1 MKRDDFVFA
10 IGFDGNKAI
19 VDKRSRSRFA
29 KLDTRSL
36 ADEGLFRA
44 AYRSAVYDSD
54 RNAAEYVLEKFN
66 LDSEKTIMIGDRK
79 YDIVG
84 ARNNSINSIGVTYGH
99 GDFKELEKAE
109 ASHIVDNC
117 KELAIQIFKI

>member
-19 VDKRSRSRFA
+19 VDKRSRSRFS

-36 ADEGLFRA
+36 ADEGLFRT

-54 RNAAEYVLEKFN
+54 TGDADYVLEKFN
-66 LDSEKTIMIGDRK
+66 AVSPVKYKMSSDLDKVFGVQPPSD
-79 YDIVG
+79 DITG
-84 ARNNSINSIGVTYGH
+84 IR
-99 GDFKELEKAE
+99 
-109 ASHIVDNC
+109 
-117 KELAIQIFKI
+117 AI

>member
-36 ADEGLFRA
+36 ADQGLFRA

-54 RNAAEYVLEKFN
+54 RSAAEYVLEKLN
-66 LDSEKTIMIGDRK
+66 AVSPVKYGKSADLDKVFGIQPPSD
-79 YDIVG
+79 DITG
-84 ARNNSINSIGVTYGH
+84 IR
-99 GDFKELEKAE
+99 
-109 ASHIVDNC
+109 
-117 KELAIQIFKI
+117 AI

>member
-36 ADEGLFRA
+36 VDEGLFRA

-66 LDSEKTIMIGDRK
+66 AVSPVKYGKSTDLDKVFGVQPPSD
-79 YDIVG
+79 DITG
-84 ARNNSINSIGVTYGH
+84 IR
-99 GDFKELEKAE
+99 
-109 ASHIVDNC
+109 
-117 KELAIQIFKI
+117 AI

>member
-1 MKRDDFVFA
+1 MKREDFVFA

-54 RNAAEYVLEKFN
+54 RSAAEYVLEKFN
-66 LDSEKTIMIGDRK
+66 AVSPVKYGTSADLDKVFGVQPPSD
-79 YDIVG
+79 DITG
-84 ARNNSINSIGVTYGH
+84 IR
-99 GDFKELEKAE
+99 
-109 ASHIVDNC
+109 
-117 KELAIQIFKI
+117 AI